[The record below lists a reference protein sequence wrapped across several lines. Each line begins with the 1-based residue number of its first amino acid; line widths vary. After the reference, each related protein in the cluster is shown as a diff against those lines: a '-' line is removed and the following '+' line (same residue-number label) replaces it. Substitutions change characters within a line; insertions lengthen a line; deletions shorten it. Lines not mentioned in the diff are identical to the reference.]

1 MKIVLLYLG
10 RKGAG
15 PEYALEM
22 AKALSRKTEV
32 MCIISTYVSNKHN
45 WLSWA
50 DNNISVKIKEVKT
63 YNSTT
68 EFILKSFNFFIY
80 LDVIR
85 TINRFTRYDLF
96 SNVSSLGEFYY
107 SLL

>member
-22 AKALSRKTEV
+22 AKALSRKAEV

-50 DNNISVKIKEVKT
+50 ENNISVKIKELKT
-63 YNSTT
+63 YNSIT
-68 EFILKSFNFFIY
+68 EFILKSFKFFLY
-80 LDVIR
+80 LDSIR
-85 TINRFTRYDLF
+85 TIKSF
-96 SNVSSLGEFYY
+96 
-107 SLL
+107 LLLT

>member
-22 AKALSRKTEV
+22 AKALSRKAEV

-50 DNNISVKIKEVKT
+50 ENNISVKT
-63 YNSTT
+63 
-68 EFILKSFNFFIY
+68 
-80 LDVIR
+80 
-85 TINRFTRYDLF
+85 
-96 SNVSSLGEFYY
+96 
-107 SLL
+107 